1 MNDLP
6 SRLTSA
12 LADRY
17 SIERQL
23 GEGGMATVY
32 LAKDLRHN
40 RQVALKVL
48 KPELA
53 AVVGAER
60 FLAEIETTANL
71 QHPHILP
78 LFDSGE
84 ADGFLFYVMPYVEGE
99 TLRDR
104 LDREKQLPVDEAVRI
119 AIAVGNALAYAHRR
133 EIIHRDIKPANILLQ
148 DGEPVVADFG
158 IALAVN
164 AAGGARMTETGLSI
178 GTPHYMSP
186 EQASGDRVIDGRSDV
201 YALAAM
207 LYEMLTGDPP
217 FQGSTAQAVL
227 ARILTEKPTSV
238 TQVRDSTPYHVAAAV
253 DRALAKLPA
262 DRFSTASHFVEAL
275 KRGEAQPPAAAQPSV
290 NTSTASGPAVDSR
303 RRRLILVATVVLS
316 MAAAAI
322 VGRITAPTAAPQVV
336 RATLSF
342 ADYPEIV
349 AVENTTDGTHTA
361 VVTPDGRTV
370 VFMARTRTGS
380 AVFRRDLDT
389 DAPEIVVGAEGGSS
403 LEVSPDGAN
412 LLFTRNTE
420 AYIVPLGGGVPR
432 PVDGLAYGADWAVD
446 GYLYGLAADLRTLV
460 RVPDNGGPAD
470 TVALPD
476 SAYSFS
482 HPQLLPGGRTLLVT
496 HVPESANWNSRA
508 VTAGVDGSTLQ
519 LVDMQSGERRDL
531 TPGFGGM
538 FVPPDL
544 LVYAGPAGPTYVR
557 MDPRRGE
564 IVGAAQPFL
573 QGAWGFDLT
582 LSPTGHLVYLK
593 ETGGGDQVVF
603 VDRAGNEQEV
613 VAGPTRIGS
622 AVVSPDGGRVLV
634 SQGSRLD
641 LWVYELSGEAP
652 TRLTFGDGDYDHP
665 AWSGDGRYAWMSNG
679 NGPGSDLYRVTAD
692 GLGSPELVR
701 DESVAVF
708 DPVTVPGGRWVAF
721 YENRTTST
729 GRDILAFPAES
740 PEDAQEIVATPA
752 NERAPA
758 LSPDERF
765 LAYVSDITGTDEVY
779 VTRFPSGEGR
789 WQVSSGGGWEP
800 VWSPDGRRLYFRTAE
815 SYMESD
821 VATQD
826 GFRLLRTRALFPA
839 GRFSVNSNLRHWNL
853 HPDGERFVMVR
864 VTAVPPALEI
874 ILNAATQLTGGS

>member
-1 MNDLP
+1 
-6 SRLTSA
+6 
-12 LADRY
+12 
-17 SIERQL
+17 
-23 GEGGMATVY
+23 
-32 LAKDLRHN
+32 
-40 RQVALKVL
+40 
-48 KPELA
+48 
-53 AVVGAER
+53 
-60 FLAEIETTANL
+60 
-71 QHPHILP
+71 
-78 LFDSGE
+78 
-84 ADGFLFYVMPYVEGE
+84 
-99 TLRDR
+99 
-104 LDREKQLPVDEAVRI
+104 
-119 AIAVGNALAYAHRR
+119 
-133 EIIHRDIKPANILLQ
+133 
-148 DGEPVVADFG
+148 
-158 IALAVN
+158 
-164 AAGGARMTETGLSI
+164 
-178 GTPHYMSP
+178 
-186 EQASGDRVIDGRSDV
+186 
-201 YALAAM
+201 
-207 LYEMLTGDPP
+207 
-217 FQGSTAQAVL
+217 
-227 ARILTEKPTSV
+227 
-238 TQVRDSTPYHVAAAV
+238 
-253 DRALAKLPA
+253 
-262 DRFSTASHFVEAL
+262 
-275 KRGEAQPPAAAQPSV
+275 
-290 NTSTASGPAVDSR
+290 
-303 RRRLILVATVVLS
+303 
-316 MAAAAI
+316 
-322 VGRITAPTAAPQVV
+322 
-336 RATLSF
+336 
-342 ADYPEIV
+342 
-349 AVENTTDGTHTA
+349 
-361 VVTPDGRTV
+361 
-370 VFMARTRTGS
+370 
-380 AVFRRDLDT
+380 
-389 DAPEIVVGAEGGSS
+389 
-403 LEVSPDGAN
+403 
-412 LLFTRNTE
+412 
-420 AYIVPLGGGVPR
+420 
-432 PVDGLAYGADWAVD
+432 
-446 GYLYGLAADLRTLV
+446 
-460 RVPDNGGPAD
+460 
-470 TVALPD
+470 
-476 SAYSFS
+476 
-482 HPQLLPGGRTLLVT
+482 
-496 HVPESANWNSRA
+496 
-508 VTAGVDGSTLQ
+508 
-519 LVDMQSGERRDL
+519 
-531 TPGFGGM
+531 
-538 FVPPDL
+538 
-544 LVYAGPAGPTYVR
+544 
-557 MDPRRGE
+557 
-564 IVGAAQPFL
+564 
-573 QGAWGFDLT
+573 
-582 LSPTGHLVYLK
+582 VYLK

-826 GFRLLRTRALFPA
+826 GFRLLRTRALFPT